1 MAKKQ
6 ALGRGLD
13 SLIPNNL
20 EKTNNLIKE
29 VSLSLIDTNPYQPRS
44 IFEDEALSDLS
55 NSIKELGII
64 QPITLRALDNGRY
77 QIISGERRVRAS
89 KLAELTNIPAFIRTA
104 NDEEMLEMALVEN
117 IQREDL
123 NAIEVAI
130 SYQRLIVECN
140 LTHEQLSVKMGKE
153 RSTITNFLRL
163 LNLPAK
169 IQNGIVEKKISMGH
183 ARALLSIKDEELM
196 LMVYEQILKYDFSVR
211 KVEETAKELLKENFN
226 IIENTNDNKK
236 IQKSNSNDYI
246 SLQKQLSKSLDVD
259 VAFKRNF
266 NGNGKI
272 IIPFKDDYD
281 LERIIGILDKINL

>member
-29 VSLSLIDTNPYQPRS
+29 VSLFLIDTNPYQPRS